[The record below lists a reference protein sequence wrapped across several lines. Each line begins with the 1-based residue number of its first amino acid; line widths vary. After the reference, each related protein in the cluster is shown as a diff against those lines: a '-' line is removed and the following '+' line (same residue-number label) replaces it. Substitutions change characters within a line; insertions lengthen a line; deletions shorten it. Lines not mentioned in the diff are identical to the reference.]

1 MRHMRHMRQAGM
13 PAAGDAPYVLAV
25 AGSGGFFYTGRV
37 HKPFPFFEQRVSI
50 NIFAGI
56 DVG

>member
-1 MRHMRHMRQAGM
+1 MRHMRQAGM

-25 AGSGGFFYTGRV
+25 AGSGAFFYTGRV

-56 DVG
+56 DIG

>member
-1 MRHMRHMRQAGM
+1 MRHIRQAGI
-13 PAAGDAPYVLAV
+13 PAAGDAPYVLPV
-25 AGSGGFFYTGRV
+25 AGSGAFYSGRV

-56 DVG
+56 DIG